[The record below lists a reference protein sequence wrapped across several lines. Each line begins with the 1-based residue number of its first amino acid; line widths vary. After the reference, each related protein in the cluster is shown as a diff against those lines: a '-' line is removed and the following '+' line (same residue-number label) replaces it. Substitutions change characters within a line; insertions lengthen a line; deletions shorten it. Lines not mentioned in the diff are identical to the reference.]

1 MEFAIPLLAL
11 GGLYV
16 VSNQEQDSPT
26 TKSIRD
32 RKRKERFTNMGA
44 SRNYL
49 PNTDTLPQ
57 NYPVPNEN
65 QITDTVQKYVN
76 PNAASDKYFD
86 QNAYEVNQNKGV
98 SVGNNIQQ
106 VYSLTGDYVAKTDF
120 KHNNMIPFYGAK
132 IKGQVYNNNMAE
144 TILDNMIGSG
154 SQVIKKIEQAP
165 LFKPE
170 DNVQWAFGA
179 PNSSDFYQSRV
190 NPGMKNSNTKPF
202 ESEYVG
208 PGLDQGYTTQG
219 SGGYNSGM
227 EARNAWLPK
236 TVDELRVATNPK
248 MEYTLENHQ
257 GPSYSHVQNVGIIGK
272 VEKYHPDTFYIQNQ
286 DRWLTT
292 TGQEKGQML
301 RPIEEVHSTTRAT
314 TTQSY
319 TGVAGPADR
328 VANYVPGAYE
338 DSKRNELPQCDVG
351 PSAAV
356 RRGDYTDTDNALRSH
371 TNYSNNRATMRQ
383 PDTMR
388 SGFGRAIGA
397 VIAPIM
403 DVFNPTR
410 REEYTKNYRI
420 YGDAGSTVPDGYVL
434 NPRDVTPTT
443 IKETTLYT
451 PNSYVGR
458 QIEGGGYQTSKQTPI
473 TNQRDS
479 TNCSYTGSAGGNS
492 GGWGDMSYEAAY
504 AQTNNESKEKSV
516 VGRTNHGNT
525 NIYNEQM
532 NVCVSKNDCDRN
544 NTRMWVPTN
553 MPQMPMSK
561 EEYGKIRAPQYYN
574 ECIGCDRISPD
585 ILTAFRENPYTHSLT
600 DSV

>member
-16 VSNQEQDSPT
+16 VSNQEQETPT
-26 TKSIRD
+26 TKTIRD
-32 RKRKERFTNMGA
+32 RRRQERFTNMGA
-44 SRNYL
+44 KRNYL
-49 PNTDTLPQ
+49 PNTDKLPQ
-57 NYPVPNEN
+57 NYPIPNEN
-65 QITDTVQKYVN
+65 QITDTVQKYIN

-86 QNAYEVNQNKGV
+86 QNAYENSQNKGV

-106 VYSLTGDYVAKTDF
+106 VYSLTGDYLAKTDF

-132 IKGQVYNNNMAE
+132 IKGQVYNNDMAE

-190 NPGMKNSNTKPF
+190 NPGMKNSNVKPF

-208 PGLDQGYTTQG
+208 PGLDQGYTNKG

-248 MEYTLENHQ
+248 MEYTLENHE

-272 VEKYHPDTFYIQNQ
+272 VEKYHPDTFFIQNQ

-338 DSKRNELPQCDVG
+338 DSKRNDLPQCDVG
-351 PSAAV
+351 PSHAV
-356 RRGDYTDTDNALRSH
+356 NRGDYTDKEQSLKSH
-371 TNYSNNRATMRQ
+371 TNYSNNRSTMRQ

-388 SGFGRAIGA
+388 SSFSRAVGA

-410 REEYTKNYRI
+410 REEYSNNYRV
-420 YGDAGSTVPDGYVL
+420 YGDAGSVVPDGYVL
-434 NPRDVTPTT
+434 NPRDVTKTT
-443 IKETTLYT
+443 VKETTLYT
-451 PNSYVGR
+451 PNFFVGR
-458 QIEGGGYQTSKQTPI
+458 QVEGGGYQTNSQTPI

-492 GGWGDMSYEAAY
+492 GGWGDMSYVAAY
-504 AQTNNESKEKSV
+504 AQHNNESKEKLV
-516 VGRTNHGNT
+516 VSRTNQGNT

-532 NVCVSKNDCDRN
+532 NVCISKNDCDRN

-574 ECIGCDRISPD
+574 QCIGCDRISPD